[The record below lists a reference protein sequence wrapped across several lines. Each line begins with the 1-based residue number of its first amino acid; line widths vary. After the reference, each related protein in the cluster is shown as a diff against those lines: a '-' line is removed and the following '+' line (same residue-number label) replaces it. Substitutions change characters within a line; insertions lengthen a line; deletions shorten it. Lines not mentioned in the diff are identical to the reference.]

1 MSEVLELEHLFRVSA
16 RDRHETVVPH
26 ERGEPALR
34 AFLIDQTEKLALR
47 DGIGREREP
56 VGEVELFGVLLA
68 ELRDEKRSAS
78 ELAGERGDLGLIG
91 LDLSLTM
98 RAIRLSSTAAL
109 ISLETGSASIART
122 RTATM
127 KNVRPTEGMMPRVRS
142 MRLSE
147 LLRSAATI
155 GRTAA
160 YPVAAKSI
168 STTAMIPT
176 KAIVVSSCLGSR
188 TKTSSAFAT
197 GPSKAIAAAAARIHE
212 ARL

>member
-34 AFLIDQTEKLALR
+34 AFLID
-47 DGIGREREP
+47 
-56 VGEVELFGVLLA
+56 
-68 ELRDEKRSAS
+68 
-78 ELAGERGDLGLIG
+78 
-91 LDLSLTM
+91 
-98 RAIRLSSTAAL
+98 
-109 ISLETGSASIART
+109 
-122 RTATM
+122 
-127 KNVRPTEGMMPRVRS
+127 PTEGMMPRVRS